1 MPSAMEL
8 ELKEFLNA
16 CENEEHHG
24 RPSPGGCRHDE
35 RPKIMLPPVTLI
47 AAAGIILVASAG
59 SAQAGLCG
67 ASIDT
72 AWSVT
77 PPDFG
82 TQTVTPSMVSTGF
95 VGCESVAQFS
105 GLVET
110 DWPGDPPESDFFN
123 FYLEALDDSHLRLRG
138 QSINDV
144 PAIGGIHHFPEV
156 TVTLTNFVTP
166 EGPLE
171 ILSAIA
177 VPFEL
182 YGEID
187 LLSDAA
193 LSIHWNLSAV
203 GDHPLFPEEITVDTE
218 FAVTTARPAIP
229 EPMSLALF
237 GAGLAGFSLL
247 RQRRSTERRHSKDT
261 P

>member
-1 MPSAMEL
+1 MT
-8 ELKEFLNA
+8 
-16 CENEEHHG
+16 
-24 RPSPGGCRHDE
+24 R
-35 RPKIMLPPVTLI
+35 PVTLI
-47 AAAGIILVASAG
+47 AAAGLFLLASAS

-67 ASIDT
+67 ATIDT

-82 TQTVTPSMVSTGF
+82 SQAVTPSVVSTSF
-95 VGCESVAQFS
+95 VGCEIVAQFS

-144 PAIGGIHHFPEV
+144 PAIGGTHHFPDV

-182 YGEID
+182 YGEIV
-187 LLSDAA
+187 LLSDSA
-193 LSIHWNLSAV
+193 LSIHWNLSAT
-203 GDHPLFPEEITVDTE
+203 GDHPLSPEQITVDTE

-237 GAGLAGFSLL
+237 SAGLAGFGFL
-247 RQRRSTERRHSKDT
+247 RHRHSIAQRHSKDD